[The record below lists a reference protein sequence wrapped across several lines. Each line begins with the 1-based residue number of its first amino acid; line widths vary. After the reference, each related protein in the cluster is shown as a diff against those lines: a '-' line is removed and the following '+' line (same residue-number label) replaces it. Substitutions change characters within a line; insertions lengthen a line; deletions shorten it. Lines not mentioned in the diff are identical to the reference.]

1 MKALDL
7 FCGLGGWSDGLAL
20 EGFEVLGVEI
30 EPKIA
35 ELYKHRV
42 IVADVRDL
50 DGEDFHGY
58 DLIVGSPPC
67 RDFSTM
73 TQANKGYPNR
83 RPPNPSEGLK
93 LIKAFTDFVGKANPS
108 FWAMENV
115 RRLEQF
121 YDKKPIWRF
130 YISKQGKRS
139 LWGNIPLPMMK
150 DFRSNRN
157 MEFGF
162 LKLSY
167 RMRSVARARIPLPI
181 ARALGR
187 AVRESINS
195 D

>member
-7 FCGLGGWSDGLAL
+7 FCGLGGWSDGLVL
-20 EGFEVLGVEI
+20 EGFDILGVEI
-30 EPKIA
+30 ERKIA
-35 ELYKHRV
+35 KLYKHDV
-42 IVADVRDL
+42 ICADVRTL
-50 DGEDFHGY
+50 DGELFKGY

-83 RPPNPSEGLK
+83 KPPNPTEGLK
-93 LIKAFTDFVGKANPS
+93 LIKIFTDFIEKANPS

-115 RRLEQF
+115 QRLNQF
-121 YDKKPIWRF
+121 YDKKPIWQF
-130 YISKQGKRS
+130 YISKRGKRS
-139 LWGNIPLPMMK
+139 LWGNIPLPMMN

-162 LKLSY
+162 PKLSY
-167 RMRSVARARIPLPI
+167 ILRSASRARIPLSI

-187 AVRESINS
+187 AVKQACSG
-195 D
+195 